1 MSLKKIFLALLLR
14 QQVAVVP
21 FVYDG
26 FAIYIYIYKFTLVLL
41 LFTLAVD
48 GALSVYKNSSTH
60 LADRQVC
67 EHLGHVT

>member
-1 MSLKKIFLALLLR
+1 MSLKKISLALLLR
-14 QQVAVVP
+14 QQVVVVP
-21 FVYDG
+21 FVYN
-26 FAIYIYIYKFTLVLL
+26 FAIYIYEFTLTLL

-48 GALSVYKNSSTH
+48 GALSVYKNSPTH